1 VTERDKTA
9 GKHTDRRR
17 YGWVRIL
24 LLVLPLLL
32 AATPYARGEERRVVR
47 VGIFQ
52 NDPIVFQDEGGAAKG
67 LYVDLLN
74 AIAEE
79 ENWEIRYVLDSWD
92 GCLERLRTSDIDL
105 MSCISYAEER
115 DPYADFSRETV
126 WTLWGT
132 LFVHPESDIEDVR
145 SLDGKKVAI
154 LKSGI
159 NGINFRKLCKEFGV
173 ACDIVD
179 LPSFDAVLAA
189 VESGEVEAGV
199 VNSVFGAMHGAKYR
213 VNPSS
218 IIFSP
223 VNTFFA
229 VPEGKNGDLTAI
241 VDAHLRRWKQD
252 KKSVY
257 HRSLDRWLLHG
268 SESVPV
274 IPTWILTGLSV
285 FALVSLFLFLW
296 TRVLRRQVNART
308 ASLRK
313 SRDELRASEE
323 NLRLIIDTSPVGIC
337 TVDPLGNFVMT
348 NLAYE
353 QMLGYSKEELRGLS
367 FFEVTHP
374 ADRPKNRELFQ
385 SLFSLDS
392 TSFSMEKKYVG
403 KDGAEIDVAV
413 NATGVMDATGHARFG
428 TAFVRDISARRQAE
442 AEVHKLNAE
451 LEQRVSARTAD
462 LQRSNQELAEFTY
475 SVSHDLRAPLRHLTG
490 YSELLQRNDRANLD
504 DKARRHLIYISEAA
518 VRMGRLIDDL
528 LAFSRAGRADLR
540 KSPVNLDELVQAVIQ
555 VELPNSRVGASSGT
569 LPRCLV

>member
-1 VTERDKTA
+1 MTRPGKTA
-9 GKHTDRRR
+9 GGHVGARQSGRAR
-17 YGWVRIL
+17 LL
-24 LLVLPLLL
+24 LLVLPLLI
-32 AATPYARGEERRVVR
+32 AATSYAKGQERRLVR

-52 NDPIVFQDEGGAAKG
+52 NNPIVFQDKNGAAKG
-67 LYVDLLN
+67 IYVDMLN

-115 DPYADFSRETV
+115 DPYADFSHENV

-132 LFVHPESDIEDVR
+132 VFLHPESDIEDIR
-145 SLDGKKVAI
+145 SMAGKKVAI
-154 LKSGI
+154 LKGGI
-159 NGINFRKLCKEFGV
+159 NGINFKKLCREFGV

-218 IIFSP
+218 FIFSP

-229 VPEGKNGDLTAI
+229 VPEGKNGDLTAL

-296 TRVLRRQVNART
+296 TRLLRRQVNART

-313 SRDELRASEE
+313 SRDELGASEDFLNRTGE
-323 NLRLIIDTSPVGIC
+323 IARVGGWKMDLDQNKAIWTQTTANIHELPEVSELDLNKAFDFFHPDDKRAVRDCVDSAIKSGKSFEFESRLITAKGNVCWVRSVG
-337 TVDPLGNFVMT
+337 
-348 NLAYE
+348 
-353 QMLGYSKEELRGLS
+353 
-367 FFEVTHP
+367 
-374 ADRPKNRELFQ
+374 
-385 SLFSLDS
+385 
-392 TSFSMEKKYVG
+392 
-403 KDGAEIDVAV
+403 
-413 NATGVMDATGHARFG
+413 
-428 TAFVRDISARRQAE
+428 RQE
-442 AEVHKLNAE
+442 
-451 LEQRVSARTAD
+451 RVERI
-462 LQRSNQELAEFTY
+462 
-475 SVSHDLRAPLRHLTG
+475 V
-490 YSELLQRNDRANLD
+490 
-504 DKARRHLIYISEAA
+504 
-518 VRMGRLIDDL
+518 
-528 LAFSRAGRADLR
+528 
-540 KSPVNLDELVQAVIQ
+540 
-555 VELPNSRVGASSGT
+555 
-569 LPRCLV
+569 